1 MDLIRWLL
9 RLPVRAVRGIWF
21 VLRAVLRA
29 LGRVLAALFGEMT
42 WRAPRWAG
50 AVGAASTASWHGI
63 RQRPRL
69 SAGVVAAVLLLGLAS
84 WQAER
89 WWKSRPQ
96 PPKPVAISARVGAP
110 EPTQYD
116 ADPVAINPL
125 TITFSGSVAPLDRV
139 GKAPGEGVTLQPA
152 LDGAW
157 TWSDDRTLTFMPA
170 VDWPVAQHYEV
181 VFDRAKAFAAQVWVP
196 EAKLGFDSAPFKLF
210 VAGSEFYQDPQDA
223 ALKKAIFTIKFSH
236 PVDSVEFE
244 KRLSLTLAA
253 PPKAQPCKFVVSYDR
268 RKLSAFVN
276 SEPLSLAKDAGS
288 IGLHIDR
295 GVRAAAGGDALAD
308 ASDAR
313 VALPGLYS
321 LDVSGMDAVLVDNTH
336 FEPEQVLN
344 FQLSQAIGEKEAA
357 KAVQA
362 WLLPLYHPDT
372 PEDQRGD
379 TPYDWSG
386 EANPPEKVLKAAQK
400 LDLDP
405 VAGERDYNAM
415 ISFKYR
421 ADPGRYVFVRIAKG
435 LESFGGYRLAEG
447 WQNVVRVPDY
457 PKMLR
462 FMADGALL
470 SLGGDKRVAVVA
482 RNVPGMKLEIGRV
495 LPEQIQHLVAFNRA
509 GTFAKPEF
517 NEIGADNITERFEE
531 KIPFDADDP
540 TKPHYQGVDLGRYLG
555 KDKRGVF
562 LLKLSGYDK
571 KQDAANAP
579 VAAKP
584 EVSTASDSG
593 AGDDEEEGDE
603 EGSDEGENEAGDAE
617 GESSDY
623 SEFADTRLI
632 VVTDLGTVMKKSL
645 DGSLDVFVQ
654 SIRSGAPVDGAKVEI
669 LGKNGQSLIAASSSA
684 DGRAHFDAL
693 QGFEREKTPML
704 VVVKKGEDFAFLPYN
719 GRDRRLDFSRFD
731 IGGIRN
737 ARDAGQL
744 AAYLFSDRGLYR
756 PGETFHVGLIVRA
769 ADWTRSLKGVP
780 LQADII
786 DPRGLTV
793 DTRKLKLGDAAFEEL
808 AFTTQE
814 TAPNGAWSVNLSL
827 VKDGGVT
834 SPLGSVTVQ
843 VKEFLPDRMKAGAH
857 LSHESADGWVKPE
870 DLSARIDLMNL
881 FGTPAQQRRVEAT
894 LTLSPSWPT
903 FAAYGGY
910 AFFDPN
916 HAKEG
921 YSEPLGEKRTDA
933 KGEVEYP
940 LDLSKYGTSTYRLHV
955 LAKGYEA
962 EGGRSVAA
970 EAATLVSSL
979 DYLVGT
985 RADGRLDY
993 IARDGKR
1000 VVNLIAID
1008 PNAKRIAVDS
1018 LNAAIVERRY
1028 VSVLT
1033 KQDSGV
1039 YKYDSRMK
1047 EVPLSEAPL
1056 KIAANGF
1063 DYELPTTTPGSYAL
1077 VVKNARGEELNRV
1090 QFAVA
1095 GEGNLSRSLERT
1107 AELELALSKHD
1118 YAPGE
1123 EIEVAIRAPYAG
1135 AGLITLERD
1144 RVFAQAW
1151 FKTSTTGSVQ
1161 KIRVPADF
1169 EGNGY
1174 VNVQF
1179 IRDPSSEEIFMSPL
1193 SYGVVPFSVNL
1204 DARRDT
1210 VSVSTPAQVKPGETL
1225 TMKLSVAKPARVAV
1239 FAVDEGI
1246 LQVARYTLGDPLDFF
1261 FKKRMLE
1268 VGTSQTLD
1276 LILPEFA
1283 KLAGM
1288 AAPGGDEDS
1297 ALGRHLNPFRRK
1309 HAPPVA
1315 YWSGLVDVKD
1325 TKELSW
1331 KLPDDFNGKLRVMA
1345 VAVAPDRVGTFQ
1357 GATTVR
1363 GDFVLS
1369 PNVPAM
1375 VAPGDEFEVSVG
1387 VANNLAGL
1395 AGKELPISVKLD
1407 ANAAVEAVGGAA
1419 QELKL
1424 GELREGVA
1432 LFRLRAKGEP
1442 GVATLVFS
1450 ASSGDKAAKQ
1460 TIDVS
1465 VRPAVPYR
1473 SEVALGSFAHGSAEV
1488 KPLRTMFDAHAKRD
1502 AAMSFAPLVLAKG
1515 LAAYL
1520 DDFPHRCTEQLL
1532 SQGMPALVF
1541 DARPEFGAK
1550 LRTGEGAGKDVAD
1563 STKAFAQLIAVLR
1576 SRQNAEG
1583 GFGLWTATV
1592 QSERYVSAYAVQF
1605 LLEAKER
1612 GKPVP
1617 ADLLDRAN
1625 AYLAQLAADESDG
1638 SLAGLRERAFAI
1650 YLLTRQGQVTT
1661 NALAA
1666 TRQRLEERWPK
1677 EWKDDIEAAYLAA
1690 SLQLLKQ
1697 DKEAAA
1703 LIAGPQKILLRQ
1715 AQDSAYRY
1723 ERYYDPVI
1731 RDSATLYLIARHF
1744 PERAKTL
1751 PPDAL
1756 RNIVGALQRGWY
1768 NTLSSAQTILALD
1781 AYASKAGAEL
1791 MAKLAIDAVAAD
1803 GSAAPIGKVDGIVES
1818 GRFDAGASA
1827 LRFRNDAD
1835 ANVWYSVAQTGFDRS
1850 VPSVERKEGIE
1861 ILREFSDAEGH
1872 ALGKVGLGDE
1882 VQVHLKIRATRG
1894 DGIGDIAIVDL
1905 LPGGFEPV
1913 QENHTTGDAPP
1924 ADGSDPTAAT
1934 AAAGTS
1940 ATTWVSPIG
1949 LSSSTWQPQYADVRD
1964 DRVVIYGS
1972 ASRDVQE
1979 FVYRIKAT
1987 NAGTFVVPPA
1997 YGESLY
2003 DRTVQAQS
2011 KGGGT
2016 LTVERK

>member
-9 RLPVRAVRGIWF
+9 RLPVRAAQGIWF
-21 VLRAVLRA
+21 VLRGLLRLLGLLLAV
-29 LGRVLAALFGEMT
+29 VFGEMT
-42 WRAPRWAG
+42 WRAPRWAVVLG
-50 AVGAASTASWHGI
+50 AAGAASWHAV
-63 RQRPRL
+63 RRRPAR
-69 SAGVVAAVLLLGLAS
+69 SAGIAAAILVLGLGG
-84 WQAER
+84 WQADR

-116 ADPVAINPL
+116 ADPITVSPL
-125 TITFSGSVAPLDRV
+125 TITFSGSVAPLDKV
-139 GKAPGEGVTLQPA
+139 GKAPGEGVAMQPA
-152 LDGAW
+152 LDGEW
-157 TWSDDRTLTFMPA
+157 TWSNDRTLVFTPA
-170 VDWPVAQHYEV
+170 VDWPVGQHYEV
-181 VFDRAKAFAAQVWVP
+181 RFDRAKAFAAQAFVP
-196 EAKLGFDSAPFKLF
+196 EAKAAFDTAPFKLS
-210 VAGSEFYQDPQDA
+210 VASSEFYQDPEDA
-223 ALKKAIFTIKFSH
+223 ALKKVIYTIKFSH
-236 PVDSVEFE
+236 PVDSTEFE
-244 KRLSLTLAA
+244 KRIALMQAA
-253 PPKAQPCKFVVSYDR
+253 TPKPVPRKFVVSYDR
-268 RKLSAFVN
+268 KKLTAFVH
-276 SEPLSLAKDAGS
+276 SEPLTLAKDAGS
-288 IGLHIDR
+288 IGLHIER
-295 GVRAAAGGDALAD
+295 GVHAAAGGNSLAD
-308 ASDAR
+308 ASDTQAA
-313 VALPGLYS
+313 VPGLYS
-321 LDVSGMDAVLVDNTH
+321 LGVNGMDAVLVDNAH

-344 FQLSQAIGEKEAA
+344 FELSQAIGEKQAA

-362 WLLPLYHPDT
+362 WLLPPYNPET

-386 EANPPEKVLKAAQK
+386 ESNPPEKLLKASQK

-421 ADPGRYVFVRIAKG
+421 ADPGRYVYVRIAKG
-435 LESFGGYRLAEG
+435 LESFGGYRLADT

-495 LPEQIQHLVAFNRA
+495 LPEQIQHLVAFNRS

-517 NEIGADNITERFEE
+517 GELGPDNITERFEE

-540 TKPHYQGVDLGRYLG
+540 TKPHYQGVDLGHYLG

-562 LLKLSGYDK
+562 LLKLTGYDK
-571 KQDAANAP
+571 KQDPANAP
-579 VAAKP
+579 AAAKP
-584 EVSTASDSG
+584 DVSTASDTG
-593 AGDDEEEGDE
+593 ASDEEEAGDE
-603 EGSDEGENEAGDAE
+603 EGDAETADAE
-617 GESSDY
+617 GESDGTDY
-623 SEFADTRLI
+623 SEFTDSRLI

-669 LGKNGQSLIAASSSA
+669 LGKNGQSLVAASSSA
-684 DGRAHFDAL
+684 DGRAHFEAL

-780 LQADII
+780 LQADIV
-786 DPRGLTV
+786 DPRGLRV
-793 DTRKLKLGDAAFEEL
+793 DTRKLKLGDSAFEEL
-808 AFTTQE
+808 AYTTQE
-814 TAPNGAWSVNLSL
+814 TAPTGAWSVNLSL
-827 VKDGGVT
+827 VKDGGET

-843 VKEFLPDRMKAGAH
+843 VKEFLPDRMKASAH
-857 LSHESADGWVKPE
+857 LSHESAEGWVKPD
-870 DLSARIDLMNL
+870 DLVARIDLMNL
-881 FGTPAQQRRVEAT
+881 FGTPAQERRVEAT

-903 FAAYGGY
+903 FAAHSGY
-910 AFFDPN
+910 TFFDPN

-921 YSEPLGEKRTDA
+921 YSEPLGEKETDE

-962 EGGRSVAA
+962 ESGRSVAA

-993 IARDGKR
+993 ITRDGKR

-1008 PNAKRIAVDS
+1008 PNAKRIAVDG
-1018 LNAAIVERRY
+1018 LKAAIIERRF

-1039 YKYDSRMK
+1039 YKYDSRLK
-1047 EVPLSEAPL
+1047 EVPLSEVPL
-1056 KIAANGF
+1056 KIAANGL
-1063 DYELPTTTPGSYAL
+1063 DYDLPTATPGSYAL
-1077 VVKNARGEELNRV
+1077 VIRNARGEELNRV

-1095 GEGNLSRSLERT
+1095 GEGNLSRSLERN

-1144 RVFAQAW
+1144 RVYAQSW
-1151 FKTSTTGSVQ
+1151 FKTTTTGSVQ

-1179 IRDPSSEEIFMSPL
+1179 IRDPSSDEIFMSPL

-1204 DARRDT
+1204 DARRDA
-1210 VSVSTPAQVKPGETL
+1210 VSVATPLQVKPGEAL
-1225 TMKLSVAKPARVAV
+1225 KMKLSVAKPARVAV

-1288 AAPGGDEDS
+1288 AAPGGDEDA
-1297 ALGRHLNPFRRK
+1297 ALGRHLNPFRKK

-1315 YWSGLVDVKD
+1315 YWSGLLDVKD

-1331 KLPDDFNGKLRVMA
+1331 TLPDDFNGKLRVMA

-1387 VANNLAGL
+1387 VANNLTGL
-1395 AGKELPISVKLD
+1395 AGKELPISVKLE

-1442 GVATLVFS
+1442 GVASLVFS
-1450 ASSGDKAAKQ
+1450 ASSGDKSAKQ
-1460 TIDVS
+1460 TVDVS

-1473 SEVALGSFAHGSAEV
+1473 SEVAIGSFGRGSTDV

-1541 DARPEFGAK
+1541 DAHPEFGAK
-1550 LRTGEGAGKDVAD
+1550 LRTDGAGKDAAD
-1563 STKAFAQLIAVLR
+1563 SAKAFAQLIAVLR

-1617 ADLLDRAN
+1617 ADLLEHAD

-1661 NALAA
+1661 NPLAA
-1666 TRQRLEERWPK
+1666 TRQRLEERFPK
-1677 EWKDDIEAAYLAA
+1677 EWKDDVAAAYLAA

-1744 PERAKTL
+1744 PERAKSL
-1751 PPDAL
+1751 PADAL

-1781 AYASKAGAEL
+1781 AYASKAGADL

-1803 GSAAPIGKVDGIVES
+1803 GSATSIGKAEGIVES
-1818 GRFDAGASA
+1818 AKFDGGASA

-1835 ANVWYSVAQTGFDRS
+1835 ANVWYSVAQTGFDRNP
-1850 VPSVERKEGIE
+1850 PSVERKEGIE
-1861 ILREFSDAEGH
+1861 ILREFTDAEGH

-1894 DGIGDIAIVDL
+1894 DGIGNVAIVDL

-1913 QENHTTGDAPP
+1913 QESHTTGDAPP
-1924 ADGSDPTAAT
+1924 ADGSDPAAAT
-1934 AAAGTS
+1934 ADASGTN
-1940 ATTWVSPIG
+1940 ATTWTSPVG
-1949 LSSSTWQPQYADVRD
+1949 LASSSWHPEYADVRD

-1972 ASRDVQE
+1972 ATSDVQE

-1987 NAGTFVVPPA
+1987 NAGTYVVPPA
-1997 YGESLY
+1997 FGESMY
-2003 DRTVQAQS
+2003 DRTIQAQS

>member
-9 RLPVRAVRGIWF
+9 RLPVRLALGIWF
-21 VLRAVLRA
+21 LLRAMLHVLGVA
-29 LGRVLAALFGEMT
+29 LAAVFGQMT
-42 WRAPRWAG
+42 WRAPRWAFAFG
-50 AVGAASTASWHGI
+50 AGAAASWQGI
-63 RQRPRL
+63 RRRPRL
-69 SAGVVAAVLLLGLAS
+69 SASVVAGVLLLGVVG
-84 WQAER
+84 WEVER
-89 WWKSRPQ
+89 WWKGRPQ
-96 PPKPVAISARVGAP
+96 PPQPVAISARISAP
-110 EPTQYD
+110 EATQYD
-116 ADPVAINPL
+116 ADPVTVNPL
-125 TITFSGSVAPLDRV
+125 TIAFSGSVAPLDKV
-139 GKAPGEGVTLQPA
+139 GKAPGEGVALQPP
-152 LDGAW
+152 LDG
-157 TWSDDRTLTFMPA
+157 TWVWSNDRTLTFTPA
-170 VDWPVAQHYEV
+170 LDWPVGQHYAV

-196 EAKLGFDSAPFKLF
+196 ETKLGFDSAPFALAAA
-210 VAGSEFYQDPQDA
+210 AGEFYQDPQDA
-223 ALKKAIFTIKFSH
+223 LLKKAVFTLKFSH
-236 PVDSVEFE
+236 PVDSTDFE
-244 KRLSLTLAA
+244 KRLTLTQSTTAA
-253 PPKAQPCKFVVSYDR
+253 ATLPRKFVVSYDR
-268 RKLSAFVN
+268 RKLSAFVH
-276 SEPLSLAKDAGS
+276 SEPLILAKDD
-288 IGLHIDR
+288 GLIALHFDQ
-295 GVRAAAGGDALAD
+295 GVHAAAGGPALAGD
-308 ASDAR
+308 KTIK

-321 LDVSGMDAVLVDNTH
+321 LAINGMDAVLVDNTH

-386 EANPPEKVLKAAQK
+386 DTNPPEKILKAAQK
-400 LDLDP
+400 LDLEP

-435 LESFGGYRLAEG
+435 LESFGGYRLAG
-447 WQNVVRVPDY
+447 AWQNIVRVPDY

-495 LPEQIQHLVAFNRA
+495 LPEQIQHLVSFNRA

-517 NEIGADNITERFEE
+517 GELGVDNITERFEE
-531 KIPFDADDP
+531 KIAFDADDP
-540 TKPHYQGVDLGRYLG
+540 TKPHYQGVDLGHYLG

-562 LLKLSGYDK
+562 LLKLTGYDK

-579 VAAKP
+579 AAAKS
-584 EVSTASDSG
+584 EVTTASDTG
-593 AGDDEEEGDE
+593 AADDAEEGGDE
-603 EGSDEGENEAGDAE
+603 DEGEAGDAQE
-617 GESSDY
+617 GEPTDY
-623 SEFADTRLI
+623 SEFTDSRLI
-632 VVTDLGTVMKKSL
+632 VVTDLGTVLKKSL

-669 LGKNGQSLIAASSSA
+669 LGKNGQSLVSSSSNT
-684 DGRAHFDAL
+684 DGRTHFDAL
-693 QGFEREKTPML
+693 QGFEREKTPTL

-719 GRDRRLDFSRFD
+719 DRDRRLDFSRFD

-756 PGETFHVGLIVRA
+756 PGETFHIGMIVRA
-769 ADWTRSLKGVP
+769 ADWARSLKGVP
-780 LQADII
+780 LQADIV
-786 DPRGLTV
+786 DPRGLVV
-793 DTRKLKLGDAAFEEL
+793 DTRKLKLGDSAFEEL
-808 AFTTQE
+808 AYTTQE
-814 TAPNGAWSVNLSL
+814 TSPTGAWSVNLSL
-827 VKDGGVT
+827 IKDGGVT
-834 SPLGSVTVQ
+834 SPLGSVSVQ
-843 VKEFLPDRMKAGAH
+843 VKEFLPDRMKASAH
-857 LSHESADGWVKPE
+857 LSREVVDGWVKPD
-870 DLSARIDLMNL
+870 DLTAHISLMNL

-903 FAAYGGY
+903 FAAYAGY

-921 YSEPLGEKRTDA
+921 YSEPLGEKQTDD

-940 LDLSKYGTSTYRLHV
+940 LDLSKYGTATYRLHV

-970 EAATLVSSL
+970 EAATLVSAL

-985 RADGRLDY
+985 KVDGRLDY

-1008 PNAKRIAVDS
+1008 PNAKRIAVDG
-1018 LNAAIVERRY
+1018 LKAAIVERRY

-1056 KIAANGF
+1056 KIAANGLDF
-1063 DYELPTTTPGSYAL
+1063 DLPTATPGSYAL
-1077 VVKNARGEELNRV
+1077 VVRNARGEELNRV

-1095 GEGNLSRSLERT
+1095 GEGNLSRSLERN

-1135 AGLITLERD
+1135 AGLMTLERD
-1144 RVFAQAW
+1144 RVYAQAW

-1179 IRDPSSEEIFMSPL
+1179 IRDPSSDEIFMSPL

-1204 DARRDT
+1204 DARRDAVT
-1210 VSVSTPAQVKPGETL
+1210 VAVAPQLKPGETL
-1225 TMKLSVAKPARVAV
+1225 KMKVGVAKPARVAV

-1288 AAPGGDEDS
+1288 AAPGGDEDA
-1297 ALGRHLNPFRRK
+1297 ALGRHLNPFRKK

-1387 VANNLAGL
+1387 VANNLTGL

-1407 ANAAVEAVGGAA
+1407 ASSAAEAVGSAT

-1442 GVATLVFS
+1442 GVASLVFS
-1450 ASSGDKAAKQ
+1450 ASSGDKMAKQ
-1460 TIDVS
+1460 TVEVS

-1473 SEVALGSFAHGSAEV
+1473 SEVAIGSLGNGSADV
-1488 KPLRTMFDAHAKRD
+1488 KPLRTMFDAHAKRE
-1502 AAMSFAPLVLAKG
+1502 AAMSFAPLVLARG

-1520 DDFPHRCTEQLL
+1520 GDFPHRCTEQLV

-1541 DARPEFGAK
+1541 DAHPEFGAK
-1550 LRTGEGAGKDVAD
+1550 LFGADAASKEIAD
-1563 STKAFAQLIAVLR
+1563 SAKAFAQLIAVLR

-1583 GFGLWTATV
+1583 GFGLWSATV
-1592 QSERYVSAYAVQF
+1592 QSERYVSAYAVEF

-1617 ADLLDRAN
+1617 SDLLEHAN
-1625 AYLAQLAADESDG
+1625 AYLGQLAADESDG

-1661 NALAA
+1661 NPLAA
-1666 TRQRLEERWPK
+1666 VRQRLEERWPK
-1677 EWKDDIEAAYLAA
+1677 EWKDDIAAAYLAA

-1744 PERAKTL
+1744 PERAKAL

-1791 MAKLAIDAVAAD
+1791 MAKLAIEAVAAD
-1803 GSAAPIGKVDGIVES
+1803 GSATPIAKIDGIVAS
-1818 GRFDAGASA
+1818 AKFDAGASA
-1827 LRFRNDAD
+1827 LRFRNAAD

-1861 ILREFSDAEGH
+1861 ILREFTDAEGH
-1872 ALGKVGLGDE
+1872 ALSQVKLGDE

-1894 DGIGDIAIVDL
+1894 DGVGNIAIVDL

-1913 QENHTTGDAPP
+1913 QESHTTSDTPP
-1924 ADGSDPTAAT
+1924 GDGSDPAAANAAT
-1934 AAAGTS
+1934 GTN
-1940 ATTWVSPIG
+1940 ATTWISPVG
-1949 LSSSTWQPQYADVRD
+1949 LASSSWRPEYADVRD

-1972 ASRDVQE
+1972 ATHDVQE

-1997 YGESLY
+1997 FGESMY
-2003 DRTVQAQS
+2003 DRTIQAQS

-2016 LTVERK
+2016 LVVERK